1 MEFAVLLGMDAR
13 PYTFSYAELR
23 NATEDFSPNKLG
35 EGGFGPVYKVGH
47 YPFEQIFFYDYD
59 YDYKHGIFLNIFVF
73 YCFLFFC
80 NNFIF
85 VRGHFDGGFVA
96 VKQLSVS
103 SHQGKNQFVT
113 EIATISAVQHRNLVK
128 LYGCCIE
135 GVNRSL
141 VYEYLKNKSLDKA
154 LFGKS

>member
-23 NATEDFSPNKLG
+23 NATEDFSPSNKLG

-59 YDYKHGIFLNIFVF
+59 YDYEHGIFRNIFV
-73 YCFLFFC
+73 FC

-85 VRGHFDGGFVA
+85 
-96 VKQLSVS
+96 
-103 SHQGKNQFVT
+103 
-113 EIATISAVQHRNLVK
+113 NL
-128 LYGCCIE
+128 LG
-135 GVNRSL
+135 
-141 VYEYLKNKSLDKA
+141 DT
-154 LFGKS
+154 F